1 MITRSHN
8 VTILCRGNVKQNDLI
23 SALMRSK
30 TSMAE
35 IASNREPEDSHP
47 SFFPT
52 EEINEYH
59 ISTTGAKITTDS
71 SISVLYQYCDKLPK
85 DKYGDYVSIL
95 LLYMAIHSKKNL
107 PYKVFVWCFSFLFLC
122 KILTQFF
129 LTFLLMLKVLHP
141 KTHVSVHPLWWWLW
155 VHSNITI

>member
-52 EEINEYH
+52 EGINEYH

-122 KILTQFF
+122 KILTQFSDF
-129 LTFLLMLKVLHP
+129 LA
-141 KTHVSVHPLWWWLW
+141 HVEGTTPQDPRFSSPIMVM
-155 VHSNITI
+155 VMCAQ

>member
-1 MITRSHN
+1 M
-8 VTILCRGNVKQNDLI
+8 KQNDLI
-23 SALMRSK
+23 SALMKSK

-85 DKYGDYVSIL
+85 DKYGDYISIL
-95 LLYMAIHSKKNL
+95 LFYMAIHSKKSAIQSFCL
-107 PYKVFVWCFSFLFLC
+107 VFFLFLC
-122 KILTQFF
+122 KILTQFSDF
-129 LTFLLMLKVLHP
+129 LA
-141 KTHVSVHPLWWWLW
+141 HVEGNTPQDPRFSSPIMVMVMSVQ
-155 VHSNITI
+155 

>member
-23 SALMRSK
+23 SALMKSK

-107 PYKVFVWCFSFLFLC
+107 PYKVFVWCFFSFP
-122 KILTQFF
+122 
-129 LTFLLMLKVLHP
+129 V
-141 KTHVSVHPLWWWLW
+141 
-155 VHSNITI
+155 